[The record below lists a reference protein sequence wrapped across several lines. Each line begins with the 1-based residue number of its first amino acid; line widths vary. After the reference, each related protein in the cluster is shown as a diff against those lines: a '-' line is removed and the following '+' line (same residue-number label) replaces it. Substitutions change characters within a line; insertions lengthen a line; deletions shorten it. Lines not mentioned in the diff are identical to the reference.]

1 MTYLTDN
8 LYGDTPPIK
17 WVLRFHLDAE
27 KAFDKFYPDFTLQQV
42 RKILA
47 ETTVTVYVQK
57 FDGMHHK
64 LIVPMNNGQMEF
76 VCVWDKKDDSYRA
89 KFYQQEKT
97 VFNPI
102 LSLPTEADTFWKEE
116 NVELFI
122 QEERLRGYDADKVA
136 EIYNKVDKMPIPE
149 KISFEEQIKVW
160 EKWIEAQELI
170 IKDLQQ
176 PFNVLRIDTKNENAG
191 TIRIYLKSEQPH
203 SLPFDE
209 LKRKLNREDFVLE
222 RALKDEAG
230 VETGKMEKIKL
241 GRFMARESSK
251 DYLVLELPKNRD
263 TENPKEEREK
273 IIATI
278 SSFSS
283 KDSIRVDLGGDMAK
297 ISWLKAAMK
306 KVQNPTENF
315 NGKAVNG
322 NLRNF
327 IFDASKALPIFKD
340 IQKGSEAWDKVS
352 KRKLLKLN
360 ENQQKAVL
368 VALHSKDLALLQGP
382 PGTGKTTVI
391 AEMCWQHILEN
402 PKCKILLTS
411 ETNLAVDNA
420 IDRLTNQKGNRYI
433 TLIKPLRFGKTKKM
447 DEEGQRYSRERIEK
461 WAGSTYKDEYENVKT
476 EGEEDEVNE
485 DRGKAQNYSPNA
497 VQDWMIRIAERAEIL
512 TAKNGDCENILK
524 NWQKGLAQPNSDMKI
539 TFKNAYFLHA
549 NIIGSTCSSVGSPA
563 FGEDYQSIYSR
574 IADKKEGEYKY
585 YSRKCIDIPNYPQT
599 KAGTDIVKR
608 LIPISFDVVIVDEA
622 SKATPPELL
631 LPLCFGEKCV
641 IIGDHRQLPPM
652 IDEREFKEVLRSLK
666 NEEADTL
673 ANEIDANFVETSQ
686 FERLIMNKNAQSI
699 SARFTEQYR
708 MHPHINAAIEQF
720 YKQDEGLSPAAE
732 IQLNADDT
740 NLKNPFSRHHGIEI
754 EGFITQ
760 NTHIVWVDVKGVEKK
775 DGTSTVNEMEI
786 QMVKKVIEMLSQSE
800 GYKQF
805 TEHCNTLPTDKQEAA
820 KEIGVISFYGKQVAR
835 LTNELKSMKKILRI
849 NSVDRFQGME
859 RNIVVVSTVRSGQKE
874 ENNKTMRNEVFGF
887 AKKPERLNVAL
898 SRAQRLLIIVGD
910 LDFFERNELYRNVI
924 REIRSNGKIIDAK
937 TLN

>member
-1 MTYLTDN
+1 MSAITSHDN
-8 LYGDTPPIK
+8 LYGDTPPTK
-17 WVLRFHLDAE
+17 WVLRFHLEAE
-27 KAFDKFYPDFTLQQV
+27 KAFDKAYPDFTLQQV

-47 ETTVTVYVQK
+47 ETTVSVYVQK
-57 FDGMHHK
+57 FNEMHHK

-76 VCVWDKKDDSYRA
+76 VCTWDSKDDSYRA
-89 KFYQQEKT
+89 KFNQQVKT
-97 VFNPI
+97 TFNPT
-102 LSLPTEADTFWKEE
+102 LSLPTETDTFWKEE
-116 NVELFI
+116 NVELHI
-122 QEERLRGYDADKVA
+122 QEGRLRGYDADKVL
-136 EIYNKVDKMPIPE
+136 EIYDTVKKMSIPE
-149 KISFEEQIKVW
+149 RIAQEEQIKVW
-160 EKWIEAQELI
+160 GQWIEAQALI

-176 PFNVLRIDTKNENAG
+176 PFNVFRIDTKNANVG
-191 TIRIYLKSEQPH
+191 TIRVYLKSEQPH

-209 LKRKLNREDFVLE
+209 LKRKLNWEDFMLE

-230 VETGKMEKIKL
+230 VETGKMEKIKIGKL
-241 GRFMARESSK
+241 MARESTPE
-251 DYLVLELPKNRD
+251 YLVLEL
-263 TENPKEEREK
+263 PKEEREK

-278 SSFSS
+278 ASFSS
-283 KDSIRVDLGGDMAK
+283 KDFLRVDLGGDMAK
-297 ISWLKAAMK
+297 IGWLKAAMK
-306 KVQNPTENF
+306 KVQNPTDNF

-322 NLRNF
+322 NLRDF
-327 IFDASKALPIFKD
+327 IFDSSKALPIFKD

-352 KRKLLKLN
+352 KKKLLKLN

-391 AEMCWQHILEN
+391 AEMCWQHILDN
-402 PKCKILLTS
+402 PKCRILLTS

-433 TLIKPLRFGKTKKM
+433 TLIKPLRFGKTQKM

-461 WAGSTYKDEYENVKT
+461 WAGSNYKDEYENVKI
-476 EGEEDEVNE
+476 EGEEDEVYE
-485 DRGKAQNYSPNA
+485 DRGKAQNYLPNA
-497 VQDWMIRIAERAEIL
+497 VQDWMIRIAERAEIT
-512 TAKNGDCENILK
+512 TAKNEDCQNILK
-524 NWQKGLAQPNSDMKI
+524 NWQKGLAQPNNEMKI
-539 TFKNAYFLHA
+539 TFKNAYFRHV

-563 FGEDYQSIYSR
+563 FGEDYQSIYNQK
-574 IADKKEGEYKY
+574 ADKKEGDYKY
-585 YSRKCIDIPNYPQT
+585 YSRKCIEISNYPQT
-599 KAGTDIVKR
+599 NTGKDIVSR
-608 LIPISFDVVIVDEA
+608 LSEISFDVVIVDEA

-631 LPLCFGEKCV
+631 LPLCFGKKCV

-652 IDEREFKEVLRSLK
+652 IDEREFRDVLRSLK
-666 NEEADTL
+666 NEEADKL
-673 ANEIDANFVETSQ
+673 AEEIDANFVETSQ

-708 MHPHINAAIEQF
+708 MHSHINAAIKQF

-732 IQLNADDT
+732 IQLHEDDT
-740 NLKNPFSRHHGIEI
+740 NLKNSFSRHHGIEI

-775 DGTSTVNEMEI
+775 DGTSTVNEMETK
-786 QMVKKVIEMLSQSE
+786 MVKKVVEMLNQSE

-805 TEHCNTLPTDKQEAA
+805 AQHCDTLAKDKQAAA

-835 LTNELKSMKKILRI
+835 LKNELKSLKNLRI

-859 RNIVVVSTVRSGQKE
+859 RNIVVVSTVRSGKKE
-874 ENNKTMRNEVFGF
+874 ENNKTMPNEVFGF

-910 LDFFERNELYRNVI
+910 LDFFERNKLYRNVI
-924 REIRSNGKIIDAK
+924 REIRNNGKIIDAK